1 MMRSLLFAIGFLTI
15 LPVRDHG
22 QQLSGHEDLGK
33 AAVWFPLVGVLIGA
47 FTAAAY
53 YGLMLFFPGLLA
65 AALAATIWIVMTGGL
80 HLDGLA
86 DCCDGLLCSYDMEKR
101 LQIMKDPHHGTFA
114 GIGMI
119 LVIMLKVIG
128 LYSLPVGD
136 CWLVLLFAAA
146 FSRWLL
152 LPAGLQSSARLH
164 SLGWQFSQGI
174 QFKTLLFGA
183 LPVLILQILIGW
195 KAFVIA
201 LMLWLF
207 SLLIIRFVRM
217 RLGGMTGDAFGLIVE
232 LTELLVLIAF
242 NIKNVG

>member
-1 MMRSLLFAIGFLTI
+1 MMHSLLFAIGFLTI
-15 LPVRDHG
+15 LPIRDHG
-22 QQLSGHEDLGK
+22 QQLSVHDELGR
-33 AAVWFPLVGVLIGA
+33 AAVWFPLVGILIGA

-53 YGLMLFFPGLLA
+53 YGLMLIFPGLLA
-65 AALAATIWIVMTGGL
+65 AALALSVWIVMTGGL

-86 DCCDGLLCSYDMEKR
+86 DCCDGLLCSCDMEKR

-136 CWLVLLFAAA
+136 SWLVLPFAAA

-164 SLGWQFSQGI
+164 GLGWQFSQGI
-174 QFKTLLFGA
+174 QFSTLLFGA
-183 LPVLILQILIGW
+183 LPVLFLQILIGW
-195 KAFVIA
+195 KAFAIA
-201 LMLWLF
+201 LILWLF
-207 SLLIIRFVRM
+207 SLLIIRFVRI

-242 NIKNVG
+242 SMGNIG